1 MLGKHLGPSLKAP
14 KEGKMKAEKDKQKKK
29 LSTIKEDLKTD
40 HKLAGV
46 ETLKAYELFHCFVV
60 GEAQM
65 QWDKT
70 FQEMQ
75 SKDP

>member
-1 MLGKHLGPSLKAP
+1 
-14 KEGKMKAEKDKQKKK
+14 MKAEKDKQKKK

-46 ETLKAYELFHCFVV
+46 ETLKAYELIHCFVV

-65 QWDKT
+65 
-70 FQEMQ
+70 
-75 SKDP
+75 